1 MPEASGS
8 TNVGAIVG
16 GVVGGVGGLLLL
28 AGAVLLYRRRRRQS
42 RSRPLDGPIDEDDK
56 PGDDAYQAI
65 VEDFVTPYTHTGSG
79 TQPSAKTPATAVS
92 QETSTPPLQVHT
104 GVHEADAGPVAATL
118 PPLYDPS
125 WQSAPSTPVSAPA
138 KQ

>member
-1 MPEASGS
+1 MASG

-28 AGAVLLYRRRRRQS
+28 AGAALLYRRRRRQS

-56 PGDDAYQAI
+56 PGDDAYQTI

-79 TQPSAKTPATAVS
+79 TQPSAKGAAATAS
-92 QETSTPPLQVHT
+92 QETSTTPTLQVHT
-104 GVHEADAGPVAATL
+104 GVHEADAGPVAAL